1 MNEFIRSF
9 VGIVAIGFG
18 AISFAADVVAPP
30 SASPQQSSLPKVVE
44 IPSAEADGMT
54 QSIDDAAK
62 QRANLQVQLDVA
74 KLKAAV
80 SEYDGGESAS
90 GGSSSGSAPARRRVS
105 SAPELIAI
113 RGRPGS
119 LTAEFAMGGALVEA
133 SAGEW
138 VDDTTRVVAVETTGV
153 MVENDGKRQRLFFG
167 RPAIDERKAGMG
179 AAPLSAAP
187 FNPVSMP
194 PPPPPSR

>member
-1 MNEFIRSF
+1 MKRIRS
-9 VGIVAIGFG
+9 VCGLVAAVFMGH
-18 AISFAADVVAPP
+18 AMAVEAVTAPTP
-30 SASPQQSSLPKVVE
+30 TIPKVVE

-74 KLKAAV
+74 KLKAAL
-80 SEYDGGESAS
+80 SEYDGGESAAG
-90 GGSSSGSAPARRRVS
+90 GGSSSGAAPARRRVS

-167 RPAIDERKAGMG
+167 RPAIDQKKVGTGAPPLTGAGMV
-179 AAPLSAAP
+179 APSGLLP
-187 FNPVSMP
+187 LNPGP
-194 PPPPPSR
+194 PPPR